1 MFILFGLSDINKKE
15 AELITIRQMQ
25 DKQAEHYQIAK
36 DMMGVLNLRLHD
48 LKYYA
53 LKSKNEKT

>member
-1 MFILFGLSDINKKE
+1 
-15 AELITIRQMQ
+15 MQ